1 VRFEPLTDRHEVEG
15 FSCGEPAL
23 DRWLVEHALTN
34 QRRSLSRTFVAV
46 DDTAGHPAGAGPV
59 AGYVTLVAAAIEVAQ
74 LPGSERRGLVGLD
87 QIGAALIA
95 RLARDQR
102 HAQRGLGAWLLQQAL
117 HRIIDADEHL
127 AIRAVIV
134 DALNDQA
141 AAWYQSW
148 GFKPLPGAPTNRR
161 WLPMKRVRASLGR
174 RTTR

>member
-1 VRFEPLTDRHEVEG
+1 MQGVRFEPLTEHHEIEG
-15 FSCGEPAL
+15 FSCGEASL
-23 DRWLVEHALTN
+23 NRWLMDHAQSN
-34 QRRSLSRTFVAV
+34 QQRSLSRTFVAV
-46 DDTAGHPAGAGPV
+46 DDTAGHQAGAGPV
-59 AGYVTLVAAAIEVAQ
+59 AGHVTLVAAAIEVAQ

-87 QIGAALIA
+87 EIGAALIA

-134 DALNDQA
+134 DALNERA

-148 GFKPLPGAPTNRR
+148 GFKRLPSEPADRL

-174 RTTR
+174 